1 MSLYV
6 YENGNN
12 SFSTILFIHGGGGAG
27 WMWKPQLKELNE
39 FHCLVP
45 DLPEQGQSVAES
57 PFSIAHSADLLA
69 DLIRSRAHHSK
80 AYVVGLSEGA
90 QVALAL
96 LARSPELIERAILS
110 SALVHPILGAG
121 MITPGLVAWSY
132 RWFVAPFRHNDWW
145 VRLNMQYAAG
155 VPEPYFEDFRRSF
168 QGLTESGFTNLMVEN
183 QRFRMP
189 LGLERATPPTL
200 IVCGKNEYSAMR
212 QSARDLAL
220 ALPDAQAFE
229 VHHGR
234 KMSLAEEHNWNMTD
248 PDLFNEMLRAWF
260 SGQFLPEKL
269 KPIHS

>member
-1 MSLYV
+1 MSLYIH
-6 YENGNN
+6 ENGDN
-12 SFSTILFIHGGGGAG
+12 SLPTILFIHGGGGAG
-27 WMWKPQLKELNE
+27 WMWTPQLKELNE

-45 DLPEQGQSVAES
+45 DLPEQGQSAEEK

-69 DLIRSRAHHSK
+69 DLIRSRAHQSK
-80 AYVVGLSEGA
+80 AVVVGLSEGA

-96 LARSPELIERAILS
+96 LARSPELVERAILS
-110 SALVHPILGAG
+110 SALVRPIPGSG

-132 RWFVAPFRHNDWW
+132 RWFVAPFKHNDWW

-155 VPEPYFEDFRRSF
+155 VPEAYFEDFRRSF

-189 LGLERATPPTL
+189 LGLARATSPTL
-200 IVCGKNEYSAMR
+200 IVCGKNEYPAMR

-220 ALPDAQAFE
+220 ALPNAQAFE

-234 KMSLAEEHNWNMTD
+234 KMSLAEEHNWNMTA
-248 PDLFNEMLRAWF
+248 PDLSTDMVRAWF
-260 SGQFLPEKL
+260 SGQSLPGAL
-269 KPIHS
+269 KPLR